1 MNYLVYNPS
10 NIKRQALN
18 SLKLPIIA
26 PFPYFMD
33 FEDFNLQIKIQS
45 KSLNKKNIN
54 SFRQTEFTLKN
65 YKFDNDT
72 LIVNMLISK

>member
-33 FEDFNLQIKIQS
+33 FEDFNLQIKINTNLVFPHFEYNNFRNHL
-45 KSLNKKNIN
+45 SLYESVAPTALPAAFGHRK
-54 SFRQTEFTLKN
+54 
-65 YKFDNDT
+65 
-72 LIVNMLISK
+72 